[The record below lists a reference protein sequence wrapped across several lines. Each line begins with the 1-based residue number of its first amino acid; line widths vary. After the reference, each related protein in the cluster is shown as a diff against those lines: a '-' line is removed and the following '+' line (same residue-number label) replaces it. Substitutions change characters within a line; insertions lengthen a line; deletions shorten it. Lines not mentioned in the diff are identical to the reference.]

1 MPEKVEG
8 DKSKAPQKSRRDA
21 LKRGD
26 EDLDMPACDA
36 LYLVGYLFEIGP
48 TMGDGPL
55 THSELEAWMRNTGI
69 PLNTWEVRTL
79 KRLSIDYLAESQ
91 KATARGRA
99 APWIDAPYLKV
110 EPDRVAAS
118 LKASMRELA
127 EL

>member
-8 DKSKAPQKSRRDA
+8 DKSKTREKSRRDA

-26 EDLDMPACDA
+26 EDLDMPPCDA

-48 TMGDGPL
+48 TMSEGPL
-55 THSELEAWMRNTGI
+55 THGEIESWMRNTGLR
-69 PLNTWEVRTL
+69 LNTWEVRTL

-91 KATARGRA
+91 KATERGRS
-99 APWIDAPYLKV
+99 APWIDAPYLRV